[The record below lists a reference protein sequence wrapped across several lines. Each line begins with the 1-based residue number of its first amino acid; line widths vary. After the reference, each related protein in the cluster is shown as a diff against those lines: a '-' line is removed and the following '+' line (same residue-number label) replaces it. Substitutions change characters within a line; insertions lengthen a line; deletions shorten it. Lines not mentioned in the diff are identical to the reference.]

1 MFISLKRV
9 IKAGWKNFVHN
20 IGLNSAAIF
29 ITAMVISLISFLFIL
44 AAASQILISNVQEKI
59 DVSVYFKE
67 DVSSENILQAKSEIS
82 GLPEVK
88 NVSYVSK
95 EQALEDFVQ
104 KHKDDPVLM
113 ESLTEIGYNPF
124 LSYLNIEAEQAQN
137 YEQIAYYLK
146 NGEFEDLID
155 SVDYNQRKEVID
167 KVFSITS
174 VINKIGIIFSI
185 VLGSVAVLVIFN
197 TIKIAIAGSGEEI
210 STMRL
215 VGASNWFAKGPFL
228 IQGLIV
234 GIGAFILAFIVIL
247 SVCWSIDIKM
257 QSIIPSVGA
266 FNLLVSNIWL
276 VLLIQFLT
284 GVCLSSASA
293 VIAIGKYLK
302 V

>member
-1 MFISLKRV
+1 MFIFLKRA

-29 ITAMVISLISFLFIL
+29 ITAMVVSLISFLFIL
-44 AAASQILISNVQEKI
+44 AAASQILISNVHEKI

-67 DVSSENILQAKSEIS
+67 DVSPENILRAKSEIS
-82 GLPEVK
+82 EQPEVK
-88 NVSYVSK
+88 NVSYTSK

-104 KHKDDPVLM
+104 KHKNDPVLM

-137 YEQIAYYLK
+137 YEQIADSLK
-146 NGEFEDLID
+146 NGEFKDLID

-174 VINKIGIIFSI
+174 AINKIGIIFSI
-185 VLGSVAVLVIFN
+185 VLGLVAVLVVFN

-228 IQGLIV
+228 IQGLII
-234 GIGAFILAFIVIL
+234 GISAFMLAFIIIL
-247 SVCWSIDIKM
+247 SACWCIDAKM
-257 QSIIPSVGA
+257 QSIFPSAGA
-266 FNLLVSNIWL
+266 LNLLTGNIWL
-276 VLLIQFLT
+276 VL
-284 GVCLSSASA
+284 
-293 VIAIGKYLK
+293 
-302 V
+302 